1 MPEDGTNQN
10 TNQQGGDGGGT
21 NSQNQQAAGWKT
33 ELPESQ
39 RGHEAF
45 ASYTTKSD
53 FYKGHM
59 ELWGKHREAT
69 QKLIDLEGRMVN
81 AVIKPGDNATPEE
94 IAAYYVALGRPET
107 LEQYTFEPHGLP
119 DGVMD
124 PTIEAWFRKAAFDT
138 GLNNV
143 QAGTLYKQYMDMLGQ
158 KYTETMAARERV
170 REEALTK
177 LYAEWGDKRAENIET
192 IKRALKQ
199 FGDSELGKYF
209 DETGKGNDPVLINFL
224 LKVGKAMSEDTF
236 VKGSQ
241 SQGMQ
246 RKIDPG
252 TGMPVF
258 DYPSM
263 QENNSGG

>member
-1 MPEDGTNQN
+1 MEGTGTPNG
-10 TNQQGGDGGGT
+10 TGTPASEGGGIPPELQGAT
-21 NSQNQQAAGWKT
+21 GAGAQLGWRAQ
-33 ELPESQ
+33 LPDDLKN
-39 RGHEAF
+39 HEAF
-45 ASYTTKSD
+45 TGYKSIGDLAKTYLETT
-53 FYKGHM
+53 
-59 ELWGKHREAT
+59 GKVS
-69 QKLIDLEGRMVN
+69 DLEGRLAN
-81 AVIKPGDNATPEE
+81 SIPRPGENATPAEM
-94 IAAYYVALGRPET
+94 AAYFTKLGRPET
-107 LEQYTFEPHGLP
+107 PEQYTFEPHGLP